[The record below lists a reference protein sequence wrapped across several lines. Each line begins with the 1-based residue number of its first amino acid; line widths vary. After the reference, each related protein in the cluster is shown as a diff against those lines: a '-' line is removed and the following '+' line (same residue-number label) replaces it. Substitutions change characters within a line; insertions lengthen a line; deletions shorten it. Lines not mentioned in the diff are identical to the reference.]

1 MDLFAA
7 GAGTDSNSIFRQGG
21 KYMDK
26 DIMRYSMQ
34 LAMLKQLL
42 NKNLITEKEYSMVKA
57 KLMQD
62 YNISSN
68 LTVPS

>member
-1 MDLFAA
+1 M
-7 GAGTDSNSIFRQGG
+7 Q
-21 KYMDK
+21 K

-62 YNISSN
+62 YKISSN
-68 LTVPS
+68 LTGYS

>member
-1 MDLFAA
+1 M
-7 GAGTDSNSIFRQGG
+7 Q
-21 KYMDK
+21 K

-42 NKNLITEKEYSMVKA
+42 NKKLLTDKEYNAVKL

-62 YNISSN
+62 YKIPSN
-68 LTVPS
+68 LITPP

>member
-1 MDLFAA
+1 M
-7 GAGTDSNSIFRQGG
+7 Q
-21 KYMDK
+21 K

>member
-1 MDLFAA
+1 M
-7 GAGTDSNSIFRQGG
+7 Q
-21 KYMDK
+21 K

-42 NKNLITEKEYSMVKA
+42 NKKLITDKEYNAVKL

-62 YNISSN
+62 YKISSN
-68 LTVPS
+68 LITPP